1 MKAKTTALVAALIS
15 ISFISC
21 DDTTDSIGSSL
32 IGQTDNLKVMADTF
46 NVISRSILADS
57 VIARTGTGY
66 LGRMKDPETGAT
78 ITGNFMAQLHV
89 LNNYGLP
96 TLDSIMSRD
105 QNNEII
111 ADSCDIKLFYASY
124 NGDSTSQ
131 MKLTAYELNHP
142 VEEGQIYYSNLDPQA
157 LGYIRMGGIAEK
169 RTYTLINFTE
179 PESVRK
185 DSTYVKNIDIKL
197 NKQYTDKNGQTYNN
211 YGTYLM
217 RKYLQDSTAFRNSY
231 RFLHEVCPGFYF
243 KTTYGIGSMAHVEA
257 VQLNIYFN
265 LRVNNKIRAASTN
278 FNSTEE
284 VLQITNFSQ
293 DRGQLEQMAQTPGY
307 TFLKTPAG
315 LFTELTLPVD
325 SIMKGH
331 EKDTLNSVKLDL
343 KRVNNTSFSH
353 FQMPFPKDILILPA
367 DSLSS
372 FFARNKVIDYQTSF
386 TATYSS
392 ATNSYTFNN
401 LAALI
406 KYFHRTKQNASSNWA
421 KVILVPVDVQTTSSQ
436 YGGKTLTRIIKISN
450 LMELSSVK
458 LFGGADNSDAIKM
471 SVVYSKFNG

>member
-142 VEEGQIYYSNLDPQA
+142 VEEGQI
-157 LGYIRMGGIAEK
+157 
-169 RTYTLINFTE
+169 
-179 PESVRK
+179 
-185 DSTYVKNIDIKL
+185 
-197 NKQYTDKNGQTYNN
+197 
-211 YGTYLM
+211 
-217 RKYLQDSTAFRNSY
+217 
-231 RFLHEVCPGFYF
+231 
-243 KTTYGIGSMAHVEA
+243 
-257 VQLNIYFN
+257 
-265 LRVNNKIRAASTN
+265 
-278 FNSTEE
+278 
-284 VLQITNFSQ
+284 
-293 DRGQLEQMAQTPGY
+293 
-307 TFLKTPAG
+307 
-315 LFTELTLPVD
+315 
-325 SIMKGH
+325 
-331 EKDTLNSVKLDL
+331 
-343 KRVNNTSFSH
+343 
-353 FQMPFPKDILILPA
+353 
-367 DSLSS
+367 
-372 FFARNKVIDYQTSF
+372 
-386 TATYSS
+386 
-392 ATNSYTFNN
+392 
-401 LAALI
+401 
-406 KYFHRTKQNASSNWA
+406 
-421 KVILVPVDVQTTSSQ
+421 
-436 YGGKTLTRIIKISN
+436 
-450 LMELSSVK
+450 
-458 LFGGADNSDAIKM
+458 
-471 SVVYSKFNG
+471 